1 METVLDVNAGLC
13 RLSSAGSRLNDAV
26 WFFELDDV
34 VSVSNLLGTLLL
46 WIDAFLLKMLVEAG
60 SMFHLPVLSSL
71 FTFSIN
77 IS

>member
-1 METVLDVNAGLC
+1 MSTRD
-13 RLSSAGSRLNDAV
+13 SADCPLHALNDAV